1 MLSNST
7 SYTYSVNKDI
17 RYEIGDEVNIYTFY
31 RYSNGTVT
39 SESALYRT
47 LDSYGLVTSSLLLVG
62 ALLLSIF

>member
-47 LDSYGLVTSSLLLVG
+47 LDSYGLVTS
-62 ALLLSIF
+62 